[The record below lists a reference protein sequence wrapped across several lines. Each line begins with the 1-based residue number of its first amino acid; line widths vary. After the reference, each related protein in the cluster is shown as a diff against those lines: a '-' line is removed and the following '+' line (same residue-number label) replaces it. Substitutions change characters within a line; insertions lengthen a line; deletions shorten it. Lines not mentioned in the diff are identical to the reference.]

1 MRRRLALS
9 AAVLLMCAATASGCS
24 SSGSQLTLEDGTAVF
39 VGAKYSGAVP
49 AIGVPGTIVQLRGD
63 CWGLD
68 DGGSDPDV
76 LVLEHGT
83 TVSEDGSGVVTTDGV
98 ELHVGDDIYGG
109 SDGGGIADNGLV
121 EQWREE
127 LPECFSGRGLAAV
140 SDIDPLDS

>member
-1 MRRRLALS
+1 MVVLAC
-9 AAVLLMCAATASGCS
+9 AVASSGCS
-24 SSGSQLTLEDGTAVF
+24 SSGSRLSLDDGTAVF
-39 VGAKYSGAVP
+39 VGAKYSGDVP
-49 AIGVPGTIVQLRGD
+49 AIGVPGTIVQLDGG

-83 TVSEDGSGVVTTDGV
+83 TVSEDGGGVVTPDGV

-109 SDGGGIADNGLV
+109 SGGGGIADNGLV

-127 LPECFSGRGLAAV
+127 LPACFSGRGLAAV
-140 SDIDPLDS
+140 SYIDPLEP